1 MYCNYYKGEN
11 GRKDWFSLTLDT
23 DEIGIE
29 VLTIMKNTFK
39 KNLTEAINVDNFEA
53 SRKLFAMTESLE
65 EALEEAKN
73 AKDKP
78 EDTGE

>member
-11 GRKDWFSLTLDT
+11 GRKDWFSLNLDT

-39 KNLTEAINVDNFEA
+39 KSLTEAINVDNFEA

-73 AKDKP
+73 AKDQP